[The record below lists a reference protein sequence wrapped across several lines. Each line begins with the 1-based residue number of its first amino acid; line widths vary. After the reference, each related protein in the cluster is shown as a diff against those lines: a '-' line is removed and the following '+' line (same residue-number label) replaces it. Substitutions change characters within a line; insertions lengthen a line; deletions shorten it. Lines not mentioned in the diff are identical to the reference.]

1 VQHEVVAPAGG
12 RDRVELDRPEH
23 PEDLE
28 HRVEAS
34 RERPRRREEVPCDEK
49 ATRRLSSDLHLEDT
63 SRAGVDRP
71 ARTRLVR
78 CEGRLRTMIHVMAS
92 HQIPAE
98 GRVPLHAL
106 TAPRSSLARAP
117 MGRAAP
123 NEHSTAK
130 FHGVNQD
137 RTR

>member
-1 VQHEVVAPAGG
+1 MTNTETFLLALGAGAAFLAFWLVARFPDRAPANF
-12 RDRVELDRPEH
+12 RV
-23 PEDLE
+23 
-28 HRVEAS
+28 A
-34 RERPRRREEVPCDEK
+34 
-49 ATRRLSSDLHLEDT
+49 
-63 SRAGVDRP
+63 
-71 ARTRLVR
+71 
-78 CEGRLRTMIHVMAS
+78 MIHVMAS